1 MLSVAGAAGRGAGSR
16 LAGASLVKGRWRWA
30 RQAARLECAFHA
42 SEREGGHPETADGAA
57 RAHGVRVAWAEEGGG
72 VGTSDSGSCV
82 DGEHEHVRAVELVG
96 QGQAAEDQP
105 DELPPQRRVWVW
117 VWRVGLHTM
126 GGGRA
131 RDGVVEAALRTL
143 LNRCSTLAWA
153 KQAEST
159 RAGEKL
165 SARRATEAMFCRCL
179 SSKGR

>member
-1 MLSVAGAAGRGAGSR
+1 MPFGSCCLLR
-16 LAGASLVKGRWRWA
+16 
-30 RQAARLECAFHA
+30 
-42 SEREGGHPETADGAA
+42 AA

-82 DGEHEHVRAVELVG
+82 DGEHEHVRAVELAG

-143 LNRCSTLAWA
+143 LDSRGDVALDPILSRRRCPSLH
-153 KQAEST
+153 
-159 RAGEKL
+159 AGMVGVLTKEQGDDD
-165 SARRATEAMFCRCL
+165 SRRL
-179 SSKGR
+179 WS